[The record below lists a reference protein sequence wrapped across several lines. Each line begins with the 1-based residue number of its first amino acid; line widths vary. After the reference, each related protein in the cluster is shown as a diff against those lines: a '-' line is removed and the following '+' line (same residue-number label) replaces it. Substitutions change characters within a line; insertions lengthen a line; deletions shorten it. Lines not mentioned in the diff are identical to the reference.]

1 MDNTDLAQD
10 AKSLLGHVAHAI
22 YEAIRELELGANHID
37 ATAAELSGVDDLPEE
52 DEQLARAL
60 GELGRDLFRH
70 VRALR
75 HEMDALF
82 EDETD
87 EPSRA

>member
-1 MDNTDLAQD
+1 MNNADLVQD
-10 AKSLLGHVAHAI
+10 AKSLLGHVAPAI
-22 YEAIRELELGANHID
+22 YEAIRELELGANQID
-37 ATAAELSGVDDLPEE
+37 AVAAELRGADALPEE
-52 DEQLARAL
+52 DERLVRAL

-75 HEMDALF
+75 RAMGVMF

-87 EPSRA
+87 